1 MLTPFEIL
9 ELSETAN
16 DVEIK
21 KAYLKK
27 VRQYPPEHASEKFQQ
42 VRDAYELIKTE
53 KLRLSH
59 QLFNHEKPDFL
70 QFLAETLKSN
80 GVAKRVDE
88 TLFIKALAES
98 LKSQA

>member
-16 DVEIK
+16 DEAIK

-27 VRQYPPEHASEKFQQ
+27 VRQYPPEQAPDKFQQ
-42 VRDAYELIKTE
+42 IRDAYELIKTE
-53 KLRLSH
+53 RLRISY

-70 QFLAETLKSN
+70 QLLAQTLKSN
-80 GVAKRVDE
+80 GAIKRVDE
-88 TLFIKALAES
+88 TLFTKTLAES
-98 LKSQA
+98 LKPHS